1 MDMSDVGRTE
11 KEMLKVMM
19 VGTEVVGI
27 LKDVAEMNR
36 QQFLN
41 KLKAEFSSEEWEE
54 IKSGYMGEVGELV
67 NDKFIREYELEVAE
81 ISFEEYVKDIRLVY
95 FAEAE

>member
-27 LKDVAEMNR
+27 LKDVAEMNK

-41 KLKAEFSSEEWEE
+41 KLKAEFNSEEWEE

-95 FAEAE
+95 FAEVE